1 MAVSET
7 TIMGPANDIL
17 QREVHDAAQD
27 SIELSVNAKGEPS
40 YSVKVYARDADDLA
54 ARLTR
59 ARGIAEKHAAEI
71 RAAKGA

>member
-7 TIMGPANDIL
+7 IVTGPKNEVL
-17 QREVHDAAQD
+17 QHQVHDQAQD

-40 YSVKVYARDADDLA
+40 YCVKVYARDADDLA
-54 ARLTR
+54 ERLALAR
-59 ARGIAEKHAAEI
+59 AVAEKHAAEI